1 MTTTRGKILS
11 SVASSV
17 ALLLVTA
24 ACAAGRAGTELSD
37 QRGGD
42 AIEIQVENNF
52 APPGPVTIWI
62 ITVGGGRLNLGS
74 ISADRNRRFR
84 FTGTGLP
91 REYTLMAVLEDRR
104 EVFSR
109 RFQLFEGAR
118 VRWWIRTN
126 DIRVTPGN

>member
-1 MTTTRGKILS
+1 MTTRGKFFS

-24 ACAAGRAGTELSD
+24 ACAAGRAGPELSD
-37 QRGGD
+37 QNAGD
-42 AIEIQVENNF
+42 AIEIRVENNF
-52 APPGPVTIWI
+52 SPPGPVTIWI
-62 ITVGGGRLNLGS
+62 LAARGGRRNLGS
-74 ISADRNRRFR
+74 VSADRNRHFR

-91 REYTLMAVLEDRR
+91 REYVLMAVLEDRR
-104 EVFSR
+104 EVLSR

-126 DIRVTPGN
+126 DVRVTPGN

>member
-1 MTTTRGKILS
+1 MTRGKFLS

-17 ALLLVTA
+17 ALLLVTT
-24 ACAAGRAGTELSD
+24 ACAAGRAGPELSA
-37 QRGGD
+37 GD
-42 AIEIQVENNF
+42 VGEAIEIRVENDF

-62 ITVGGGRLNLGS
+62 LTAGGGRRNLGS
-74 ISADRNRRFR
+74 VSADRNRRFR
-84 FTGTGLP
+84 FTDIGLP
-91 REYTLMAVLEDRR
+91 REYALMAVLEDRR

-126 DIRVTPGN
+126 DVRVTPGN

>member
-1 MTTTRGKILS
+1 MTTRGKFLS

-37 QRGGD
+37 ENAGD

-52 APPGPVTIWI
+52 SPPGPVTIWI
-62 ITVGGGRLNLGS
+62 LTARGGRRNLGS
-74 ISADRNRRFR
+74 VSADRNRRFR
-84 FTGTGLP
+84 FTDSALP
-91 REYTLMAVLEDRR
+91 REYALMAVLENCR
-104 EVFSR
+104 EIVSR

-118 VRWWIRTN
+118 VRWYIRTN

>member
-1 MTTTRGKILS
+1 MMWRKCLS
-11 SVASSV
+11 VVAVPV
-17 ALLLVTA
+17 ALSLA
-24 ACAAGRAGTELSD
+24 ACATGRGGPELSAGD
-37 QRGGD
+37 VGD
-42 AIEIQVENNF
+42 AIEIRVENDF

-62 ITVGGGRLNLGS
+62 LTAGGGRRNLGS
-74 ISADRNRRFR
+74 VSADRNRRFR

-104 EVFSR
+104 EILSR

-126 DIRVTPGN
+126 DVRVTPGN